1 MENANDTT
9 RKSVRS
15 TSKADLK
22 QEGKKI
28 IIKIILYG
36 VFYCLGFSN
45 ELHVVA
51 YAWSVNAEIIRYT
64 GT

>member
-28 IIKIILYG
+28 IIKIVLYG

-45 ELHVVA
+45 ELVA